1 MNNLRF
7 SMVSNE
13 LGAGHPR
20 SALFSMVVAVIS
32 GFLMGLVFSLILM
45 ITRDQYPA
53 LFSNDKQVRDLVNDI
68 TPLLAIS
75 LTINSV
81 EPVLSGVAVGAGW
94 QRVVAYVNLACYYIL
109 GIPLGLILAFK
120 FDLYLS
126 FISTLYIRN

>member
-45 ITRDQYPA
+45 ITRDH
-53 LFSNDKQVRDLVNDI
+53 
-68 TPLLAIS
+68 
-75 LTINSV
+75 V

-120 FDLYLS
+120 FDLGTKMIYKTNWNTEVS
-126 FISTLYIRN
+126 VVEDRIMRWGGDTKS